1 MVRRLLALSAVTLS
15 FVACQQP
22 PPPSVDTSALST
34 VNTSDMTF
42 FLTSVGPGDGANL
55 GGLDGADAHCT
66 SLAEAAGASPHTW
79 RAYLSTNGAGGVN
92 AKDRIGTGPW
102 TNARGETVA
111 TDVANLL
118 DASANNLTKATSI
131 SERGEIINGRGDRP
145 NRHDI
150 LTGSD
155 GNGVAT
161 EDTCGNWT
169 LNGRGS
175 ATVGHHDRTGGGSD
189 PTHWS
194 TAHGTRGCSQSALQ
208 SSGGDGLYYCFAA
221 D

>member
-1 MVRRLLALSAVTLS
+1 MTLRPFAFAAAALAFA
-15 FVACQQP
+15 ACQQP
-22 PPPSVDTSALST
+22 APNVDTATLAAVDTSG
-34 VNTSDMTF
+34 MTF
-42 FLTSVGPGDGANL
+42 FLTSAGPGDGANL
-55 GGLDGADAHCT
+55 GGLDGADAHCAA
-66 SLAEAAGASPHTW
+66 LARAAGASAQNW
-79 RAYLSTNGAGGVN
+79 RAYLSTNGAGGVH

-111 TDVANLL
+111 TSVANLL
-118 DASANNLTKATSI
+118 DAGGNNLSKSTSI
-131 SERGEIINGRGDRP
+131 SERGEIINGRGDKP

-155 GNGVAT
+155 GAGLAT

-169 LNGRGS
+169 LNGEGS
-175 ATVGHHDRTGGGSD
+175 ATVGHHDRTGGGAD

-208 SSGGDGLYYCFAA
+208 SSGGDGLFYCFAT